1 MYKLLLNIH
10 SILAF
15 LALGTL
21 LANVLNAG
29 IALMKDRPFT
39 EASRKFALFGL
50 IFCHIQLFIGFI
62 LFFKSPYYLMLQ
74 EGMKSAMQDPMIRK
88 MAIEHPFTN
97 ILAIILITIGHSTY
111 KKMSDDTSKYKKI
124 FVFYLLGLLFLMSRI
139 PYAQW
144 LG

>member
-1 MYKLLLNIH
+1 MI
-10 SILAF
+10 F
-15 LALGTL
+15 EMGTL
-21 LANVLNAG
+21 LANVLYAG
-29 IALMKDRPFT
+29 IALIKDRSFT
-39 EASRKFALFGL
+39 ESSRKFALLGL
-50 IFCHIQLFIGFI
+50 IFCHIQLFVGFI

-74 EGMKSAMQDPMIRK
+74 EGMKSAMQDSMIRK

-111 KKMSDDTSKYKKI
+111 KKMSDDKSKFKKI

-144 LG
+144 LR